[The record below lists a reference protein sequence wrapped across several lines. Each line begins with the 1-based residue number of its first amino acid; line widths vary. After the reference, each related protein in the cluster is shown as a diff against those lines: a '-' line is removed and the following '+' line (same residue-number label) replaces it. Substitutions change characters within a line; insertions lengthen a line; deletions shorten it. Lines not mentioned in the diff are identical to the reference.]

1 VTWNLRSTVAVLT
14 APLLVAAGVRAAPKR
29 AEVIELE
36 ETEVEVV
43 HEPVTEQTRNT
54 PIPIYA
60 ELTSGDED
68 VTARLHYRL
77 GDGDWRSVPMR
88 RMSDGFGTEIP
99 CSALKRAP
107 ELRYYIKF
115 KDAEGTSVAVAGS
128 RAKPFTV
135 SISADPVDDPP
146 HFPGKRPPKRCAPSR
161 EASDCERGDEPGCTE
176 KESSPTRPEPASPR
190 AVWLSLGLAQDAAF
204 VSGNQVCTKQSQ
216 LEGGFS
222 CFRESGTQYHGAPLP
237 GEGGTIGSGP
247 VLATTRVYLASDIR
261 LVDELTLG
269 LRVGYAIA
277 GQGLR
282 PDGGKSFFPMHAEVR
297 GQYWLSEMAF
307 PASVAAFLVISG
319 GAAQIDGRKDAH
331 VIEDRSVPPPPT
343 QLDNSDE
350 QTLDAYK
357 KMGLS
362 FVALGAGVF
371 LPFAEQHGVLCDLKA
386 MALFPDTGAAVE
398 LELGYALGL

>member
-1 VTWNLRSTVAVLT
+1 M
-14 APLLVAAGVRAAPKR
+14 LLLAAGVRAAPKR

-60 ELTSGDED
+60 ELTSEDED
-68 VTARLHYRL
+68 VTARLYYRA
-77 GDGDWRSVPMR
+77 GDGDWHSVRMQPMR
-88 RMSDGFGTEIP
+88 DGFGAEIP
-99 CSALKRAP
+99 CTALKGAT

-115 KDAEGTSVAVAGS
+115 KDAEGTSLVTAGS
-128 RAKPFTV
+128 RNKPFRV

-146 HFPGKRPPKRCAPSR
+146 HFPGKRPPKRCAKSR
-161 EASDCERGDEPGCTE
+161 EASDCELGDEPGCGEEAT
-176 KESSPTRPEPASPR
+176 PPARSKPAGPR

-204 VSGNQVCTKQSQ
+204 VSGDQVCTKQSQ

-222 CFRESGTQYHGAPLP
+222 CFRESGTQYHGTPLP
-237 GEGGTIGSGP
+237 REGGTIASGP
-247 VLATTRVYLASDIR
+247 ALATTRVYLASDIR
-261 LVDELTLG
+261 LVSKLTLG
-269 LRVGYAIA
+269 MRIGYAIA

-282 PDGGKSFFPMHAEVR
+282 PDGGKSFFPMHAELR
-297 GQYWLSEMAF
+297 GQYWLSEIAF
-307 PASVAAFLVISG
+307 PPSVAAFLLISG
-319 GAAQIDGRKDAH
+319 GAAQVDGRRDAR
-331 VIEDRSVPPPPT
+331 VVEDRSVPPPPT
-343 QLDNSDE
+343 QLDNPNE

-371 LPFAEQHGVLCDLKA
+371 LPFAEQHGVLFDLKA
-386 MALFPDTGAAVE
+386 MALFPDSGAAVE